1 MLLDQTGDHNDI
13 INNTDIKHE
22 KIWMRSSQ
30 YTTTNQWGCY
40 PSEAYYWSHHF
51 WLPPLPQSQGKEFM
65 NTLLYFIYNIN
76 LYLDCVLINILQLY
90 TLGLEILRLD
100 FLGSNQT
107 PLLRNQL
114 WQFLCFSIVKAFVSG
129 HVNSVLS
136 HALTPLNKRAIY
148 WLMCLLSSMCKTS
161 NW

>member
-1 MLLDQTGDHNDI
+1 
-13 INNTDIKHE
+13 
-22 KIWMRSSQ
+22 MRKYEWAHLNIQ
-30 YTTTNQWGCY
+30 WHTNEVVTLYGLVKLTIEVITLSL
-40 PSEAYYWSHHF
+40 PPK
-51 WLPPLPQSQGKEFM
+51 WLPPPPQSQGKEFM

-76 LYLDCVLINILQLY
+76 LCNF
-90 TLGLEILRLD
+90 TLWNLRLD
-100 FLGSNQT
+100 FLGSNQL

-136 HALTPLNKRAIY
+136 HALTQLNKRAIY
-148 WLMCLLSSMCKTS
+148 WLMCLLYSMCKTS